1 MRRRP
6 RTQDEA
12 KDPKPDS
19 PKVDLP
25 VTRKPQHPAPR
36 FLVRL
41 VGASRAAMLFDDDF
55 LHPVHD

>member
-1 MRRRP
+1 MRRHP

-12 KDPKPDS
+12 KDPQPDS
-19 PKVDLP
+19 PKVDRP
-25 VTRKPQHPAPR
+25 VFRKRQHPAPR

-41 VGASRAAMLFDDDF
+41 VGASRAAMLFDEDF